1 MLAHII
7 IFGLLALSKATTFLL
22 DNEGWTIVGNK
33 RIIEAKHQNYC
44 LGPKM
49 SNYILGTDDLVNVD
63 FRNRDDK
70 NLWYFRSPPI
80 TLVKRPV
87 LMVFT
92 ITSFSGDFTKLNAGL
107 PLVKLLGSDNLTA
120 VFNELV
126 FDDGHLFNGA
136 QVFNGAHVVNTH
148 LFNGKMTTVNV
159 PLVHTDA
166 KIFQK
171 PFTIEILGD
180 WTRGIETMAIDNV
193 EFYY

>member
-1 MLAHII
+1 
-7 IFGLLALSKATTFLL
+7 
-22 DNEGWTIVGNK
+22 
-33 RIIEAKHQNYC
+33 
-44 LGPKM
+44 
-49 SNYILGTDDLVNVD
+49 
-63 FRNRDDK
+63 
-70 NLWYFRSPPI
+70 
-80 TLVKRPV
+80 
-87 LMVFT
+87 MVFT

-126 FDDGHLFNGA
+126 FNGA
-136 QVFNGAHVVNTH
+136 QV
-148 LFNGKMTTVNV
+148 FNGKMTTVNV

-180 WTRGIETMAIDNV
+180 WTRGIETVAIDNV

>member
-1 MLAHII
+1 MLAYII
-7 IFGLLALSKATTFLL
+7 IFGLFKIINCATFLL

-33 RIIEAKHQNYC
+33 RITEAKHQNYC
-44 LGPKM
+44 MGPKM

-92 ITSFSGDFTKLNAGL
+92 ITSFSGDFTKLNADVH
-107 PLVKLLGSDNLTA
+107 LVKVIGADNLNA
-120 VFNELV
+120 VFDKLV
-126 FDDGHLFNGA
+126 FGNEH
-136 QVFNGAHVVNTH
+136 VFT
-148 LFNGKMTTVNV
+148 GKMTTVNV
-159 PLVHTDA
+159 PLVHSNA

-171 PFTIEILGD
+171 PFIIEILGD
-180 WTRGIETMAIDNV
+180 WTRGIETVAIDNV
-193 EFYY
+193 EFY

>member
-1 MLAHII
+1 MLVSII
-7 IFGLLALSKATTFLL
+7 IFGLVALVNGATFLL

-33 RIIEAKHQNYC
+33 RIAEAKHHSYIM
-44 LGPKM
+44 GPKM

-80 TLVKRPV
+80 TLVKRPG

-107 PLVKLLGSDNLTA
+107 PLVKIIGADNLSVA
-120 VFNELV
+120 FDKLV
-126 FDDGHLFNGA
+126 FGNSD
-136 QVFNGAHVVNTH
+136 T
-148 LFNGKMTTVNV
+148 FNGKMTTVNV
-159 PLVHTDA
+159 PLVNLNA

-171 PFTIEILGD
+171 PFVVEILGD
-180 WTRGIETMAIDNV
+180 WTRGIETVAIDNV
-193 EFYY
+193 EFY

>member
-1 MLAHII
+1 MLTHII
-7 IFGLLALSKATTFLL
+7 IFALFTVINGTSFLL

-33 RIIEAKHQNYC
+33 RTTEAKHQNYC
-44 LGPKM
+44 IGPKM

-107 PLVKLLGSDNLTA
+107 PLVKLIGADNLT
-120 VFNELV
+120 VV
-126 FDDGHLFNGA
+126 FDKLVFNGA
-136 QVFNGAHVVNTH
+136 QVVNTH
-148 LFNGKMTTVNV
+148 LFTGKMTTVNV
-159 PLVHTDA
+159 PLVHLNE

-171 PFTIEILGD
+171 PFIVEILGD
-180 WTRGIETMAIDNV
+180 WTRGIETVAIDNV